1 MEYINSLDLWL
12 HVIISINIALVV
24 SRLKRKKGL
33 MLVNTI
39 TAFLGLSFLLPIVK
53 DIFVLQSIVL
63 SITRITCVYSY
74 ALLALL
80 AT

>member
-24 SRLKRKKGL
+24 SKLKRKKGL